1 MSQSAP
7 DCISAHI
14 HYKTF
19 PVGGGGMPPD
29 PARKLVAFGH
39 SGTLN
44 YKVIRLLIWD
54 YFVLS
59 LAAMCYST
67 AGTTYSFFDP
77 VLGPHLQSVRF
88 YNNNNNNNNNNTQ

>member
-1 MSQSAP
+1 MHQIESQR
-7 DCISAHI
+7 IFITKH
-14 HYKTF
+14 F
-19 PVGGGGMPPD
+19 RWGGGGGVCPPD

-39 SGTLN
+39 SGTLS

-88 YNNNNNNNNNNTQ
+88 YNNNNNNNNNNNTQ

>member
-1 MSQSAP
+1 
-7 DCISAHI
+7 
-14 HYKTF
+14 
-19 PVGGGGMPPD
+19 MPPD

-39 SGTLN
+39 SGTLS

-59 LAAMCYST
+59 LVAMCYST

-88 YNNNNNNNNNNTQ
+88 YKIIIIIIIIITLSNDNITTVYYHSVKMVQLCYSTNY

>member
-1 MSQSAP
+1 MYQIASQR
-7 DCISAHI
+7 IFIIKH
-14 HYKTF
+14 F
-19 PVGGGGMPPD
+19 RWGRGGGMPPD

-88 YNNNNNNNNNNTQ
+88 YNNNNNNNNNNNTQ

>member
-1 MSQSAP
+1 
-7 DCISAHI
+7 
-14 HYKTF
+14 
-19 PVGGGGMPPD
+19 MPPD

-39 SGTLN
+39 SGTLS

-88 YNNNNNNNNNNTQ
+88 YNNNNNTNNNNNNNTQ